1 MIDHSHLENQMNEF
15 KSSGYHADSAV
26 DCEYTLSMNNHNI
39 YIYIY
44 IAVYMYTCS
53 YFLLSINADAC
64 EGQHPLLPATA
75 MTSSMEDMNKF
86 SSITS
91 IPTSH
96 HDINIFIPT
105 PLTMVFESPKSR
117 KI

>member
-15 KSSGYHADSAV
+15 KCSGYHADSAV
-26 DCEYTLSMNNHNI
+26 DCEYTLSMNSHNI
-39 YIYIY
+39 YIYSSKD
-44 IAVYMYTCS
+44 VYMLV
-53 YFLLSINADAC
+53 FFLSINADAC
-64 EGQHPLLPATA
+64 EGQDPLLPATA
-75 MTSSMEDMNKF
+75 MTSSMEDIHKF